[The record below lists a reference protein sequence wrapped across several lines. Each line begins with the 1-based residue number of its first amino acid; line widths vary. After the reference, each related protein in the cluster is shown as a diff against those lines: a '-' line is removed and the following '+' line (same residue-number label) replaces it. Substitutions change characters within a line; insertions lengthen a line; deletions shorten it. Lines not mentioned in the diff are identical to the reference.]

1 MEVSTEKPPEHPIS
15 ASLAGLQAGM
25 VAALWMLAW
34 MGSSAVWQRRSF
46 WTAENL
52 LASIFYGAP
61 SVRPGFSSRTLAG
74 LAVYLLVY
82 STLGCLFAV
91 VVRLKLPPA
100 RLVLVSIAMALGW
113 YYFSFHVIWKTIGP
127 LIPLL
132 HAERPTIIGHII
144 YGAVLARFPRYLTR
158 PALAPAPELSVAVDS
173 GGPDVSGPYTPP
185 T

>member
-1 MEVSTEKPPEHPIS
+1 MEVSTERPAVHSIS

-52 LASIFYGAP
+52 QASIFYGAP
-61 SVRPGFSSRTLAG
+61 AVRPGFSSSTLSG

-82 STLGCLFAV
+82 SALGCLFAM
-91 VVRLKLPPA
+91 VVRLKLPPL
-100 RLVLVSIAMALGW
+100 RLVLASIAMALGW
-113 YYFSFHVIWKTIGP
+113 YYLSFHVIWKIIGP

-132 HAERPTIIGHII
+132 HSARPTIIGHII
-144 YGAVLARFPRYLTR
+144 YGAVLARFPRYLPR
-158 PALAPAPELSVAVDS
+158 PALAPAPELSVAAD
-173 GGPDVSGPYTPP
+173 GGEPEISGPYTPP

>member
-1 MEVSTEKPPEHPIS
+1 MDVATESRPATT
-15 ASLAGLQAGM
+15 ASVFLAGLQAGM

-61 SVRPGFSSRTLAG
+61 AVRPGFSSSTLAG

-82 STLGCLFAV
+82 STLGCLFAA
-91 VVRLKLPPA
+91 VVRVKLAPG

-113 YYFSFHVIWKTIGP
+113 YYLSFHVVWKMI
-127 LIPLL
+127 
-132 HAERPTIIGHII
+132 
-144 YGAVLARFPRYLTR
+144 
-158 PALAPAPELSVAVDS
+158 
-173 GGPDVSGPYTPP
+173 
-185 T
+185 

>member
-1 MEVSTEKPPEHPIS
+1 MEVSTAKPAMHPFS
-15 ASLAGLQAGM
+15 VWLAGLQAGM

-61 SVRPGFSSRTLAG
+61 AVRPGFSSSTLAG

-82 STLGCLFAV
+82 STLGCLFAA
-91 VVRLKLPPA
+91 VVRVKLAPG

-113 YYFSFHVIWKTIGP
+113 YYLSFHVVWKMIGP

-144 YGAVLARFPRYLTR
+144 YGAVLARFPRYLSR
-158 PALAPAPELSVAVDS
+158 PALAPAPELSVAVDG